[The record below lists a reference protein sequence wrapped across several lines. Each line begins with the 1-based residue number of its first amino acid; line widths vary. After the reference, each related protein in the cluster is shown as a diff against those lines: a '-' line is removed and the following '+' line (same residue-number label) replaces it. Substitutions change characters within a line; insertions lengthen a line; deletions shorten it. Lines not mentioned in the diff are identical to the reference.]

1 MIEVRINGDCQAWGQ
16 CVFDAPDVFGL
27 KDSERET
34 WRYVVSDDKL
44 VQIKQAVK
52 NCPNRAIS
60 IVEGYD
66 G

>member
-1 MIEVRINGDCQAWGQ
+1 MIEVRINKDCQSWGQ
-16 CVFDAPDVFGL
+16 CVFDAPEVFDL
-27 KDSERET
+27 KDGDRET
-34 WRYVVSDDKL
+34 WRYVASDDKL
-44 VQIKQAVK
+44 SSIRLAVK